1 MAIMQQ
7 ARENRESQCVEDASV
22 ASVVT
27 CAPPLPKYVLVVSAD
42 VLWSHGLSGFRGLGA
57 VCTQAGISLHQGL
70 ADNRGC
76 SPPLLDARCS
86 NAPVALC

>member
-27 CAPPLPKYVLVVSAD
+27 CAPPPPPPLPKYVLVVSAD

-57 VCTQAGISLHQGL
+57 VY
-70 ADNRGC
+70 
-76 SPPLLDARCS
+76 ARKPESRCIRD
-86 NAPVALC
+86 